1 MSATNDVSEER
12 IRSFLSAQDVP
23 FADYVDGELAVPTHN
38 AIFLWNT
45 QNPMVLQL
53 KAHWRGVASNDAEF
67 HALAHEVAVCN
78 SSRTSPKAYLAPFE
92 DGSTFG
98 LIAECNVLTAGG
110 LTEAQLSNFHETSMA
125 MILSFFHDLEVAH
138 PEFVTWKDES

>member
-1 MSATNDVSEER
+1 MSATTEVSQER
-12 IRSFLSAQDVP
+12 IRLFLTQQDMK

-53 KAHWRGVASNDAEF
+53 KAHWRGVAATRADF
-67 HALAHEVAVCN
+67 HTLAHEVAACN
-78 SSRTSPKAYLAPFE
+78 SMRTSPKAYLAPFE

-98 LIAECNVLTAGG
+98 LIAECNILTAGG
-110 LTEAQLSNFHETSMA
+110 LTEEQLLNFYETSMQ
-125 MILSFFHDLEVAH
+125 MILSFFTDLEESH
-138 PEFVTWKDES
+138 PELVTWKEN